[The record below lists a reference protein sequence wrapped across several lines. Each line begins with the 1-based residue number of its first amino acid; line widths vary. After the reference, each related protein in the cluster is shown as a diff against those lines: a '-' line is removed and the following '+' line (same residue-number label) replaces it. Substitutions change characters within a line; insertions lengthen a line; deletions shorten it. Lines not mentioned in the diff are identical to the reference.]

1 MSERPVSTIE
11 KLHKTEMKSC
21 LVKLHA
27 LVLKVSCSRHRLAR
41 SACNHAEGEPIFAFA
56 GSKFVV
62 GFVTE
67 ENKPVV
73 NEISTGA
80 SAVFPV
86 GALLPHSACS
96 VNYTCSI
103 M

>member
-1 MSERPVSTIE
+1 M
-11 KLHKTEMKSC
+11 
-21 LVKLHA
+21 
-27 LVLKVSCSRHRLAR
+27 LKGGA
-41 SACNHAEGEPIFAFA
+41 ACFA

-86 GALLPHSACS
+86 GASLPSLCQPLSAALTQRCLKHL
-96 VNYTCSI
+96 
-103 M
+103 